1 MSAPNANRARDY
13 GPDNWEE
20 YEDLQA
26 ETERR
31 RIWREQAELSDHED
45 NQ

>member
-13 GPDNWEE
+13 DPDNWEE
-20 YEDLQA
+20 YEDLQTEA
-26 ETERR
+26 ERR
-31 RIWREQAELSDHED
+31 KALREQAELADYED